1 VILASQGSRSAG
13 KGRSETNNVAQV
25 IKKSFEKMFAKINEE
40 VEGRDINV
48 KEFTEIFIKSL
59 K

>member
-1 VILASQGSRSAG
+1 
-13 KGRSETNNVAQV
+13 VAQV

-48 KEFTEIFIKSL
+48 KEFYRDIYKSL

>member
-25 IKKSFEKMFAKINEE
+25 IKKSFEKMLQKLMRKLKA
-40 VEGRDINV
+40 
-48 KEFTEIFIKSL
+48 EIL
-59 K
+59 M